1 MPLAVEAATTSA
13 LFDTLAPQRRLLE
26 SLDAEIVRAQVA
38 LAEIAAPTGAEDARA
53 AEVARRMRALG
64 MAVRIDD
71 AGNVIGRREGRLPL
85 ERPVVVCA
93 HLDTVFPLDADVRV
107 RDGGGRL
114 TGPGIGDNARGL
126 AGMLALAQVV
136 DGDTL
141 LTDRPIEFVATVGE
155 EALGD
160 LRGAKHYFATS
171 GRDAA
176 AAIMLDGAGD
186 ERVVHRAVGSR
197 RYRLRFRGP
206 GGHSWSAYGLPNPL
220 HAAAG
225 AAAALAALP
234 IPQEPRS
241 ALTIARIAGGLSI
254 NAIPSDALVEVDVRS
269 VSQEVL
275 VRLDGEI
282 RRAVDVAAAQ
292 ENARRAHGTPPL
304 RAEVEQLGDR
314 PGGQT
319 PAHHPLVMAAMEA
332 TRLIGREPELAAAST
347 DANVPIALGIP
358 AIALG
363 AGGRGG
369 DAHTLQE
376 WYENSGGT
384 LGIARALT
392 VLCAVASDGR

>member
-1 MPLAVEAATTSA
+1 MPLAVEGATTSA
-13 LFDTLAPQRRLLE
+13 LFDLLAPQRRLLE
-26 SLDAEIVRAQVA
+26 SLDDEIVRTQVA
-38 LAEIAAPTGAEDARA
+38 LAEIPAPTGAEGARA

-107 RDGGGRL
+107 RDDGRRL

-126 AGMLALAQVV
+126 AGMLALAQLV
-136 DGDTL
+136 DGDAL
-141 LTDRPIEFVATVGE
+141 VTDRPIDFVATVGE

-160 LRGAKHYFATS
+160 LRGAKHYFATA

-197 RYRLRFRGP
+197 RYRLRFAGP

-234 IPQEPRS
+234 IPHEPRS
-241 ALTIARIAGGLSI
+241 ALTVARIAGGLSI
-254 NAIPSDALVEVDVRS
+254 NAIPSDALVDVDLRS

-304 RAEVEQLGDR
+304 GAAVAQLGDR
-314 PGGQT
+314 PGGHT
-319 PAHHPLVMAAMEA
+319 PAHHPLVVSAMEA
-332 TRLIGREPELAAAST
+332 TRLIGRGPELAAAST

-392 VLCAVASDGR
+392 VLGAVANDGR